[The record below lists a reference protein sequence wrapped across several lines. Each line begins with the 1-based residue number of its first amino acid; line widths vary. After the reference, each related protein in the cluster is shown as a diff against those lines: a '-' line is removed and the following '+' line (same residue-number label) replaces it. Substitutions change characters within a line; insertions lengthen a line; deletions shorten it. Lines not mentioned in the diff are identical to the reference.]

1 MQYQQIG
8 KREKSIMERTYQK
21 HFVVFMDILGYK
33 NLVIEADK
41 KKKTALKVIDKLEHM
56 IKKCIKGAMKEME
69 KYSFFNI
76 EYILFSD
83 SLCIFAPIDE
93 GEEGDRLDK
102 YKGHS
107 QKYVENN
114 YIRLWILC
122 RLIADIQLES
132 LQFGIIYR
140 GAISLGN
147 HFHSKNI
154 TFSKALIDAYL
165 AESTEAIY
173 PRIII
178 LNTPENDILELAP
191 IIYEY
196 FDLRV
201 VADDDYLFVDY
212 LGKVVEFYDLLGGD
226 CDYIK
231 WHKKIIEKGIES
243 FLNTEKILRKYA
255 WMMNYHHSK
264 LAPIFGTEI
273 CVKNELK
280 NKVIQKLGLHLID
293 FLG

>member
-1 MQYQQIG
+1 MNRAY
-8 KREKSIMERTYQK
+8 KK

-41 KKKTALKVIDKLEHM
+41 KKKTALEMIDKLEHM
-56 IKKCIKGAMKEME
+56 IKKCVNGAMKDMK
-69 KYSFFNI
+69 KYSFFDI
-76 EYILFSD
+76 EYVLFSD

-93 GEEGDRLDK
+93 YEEGRRLDK
-102 YKGHS
+102 FNGHS

-114 YIRLWILC
+114 YMRLWILC
-122 RLIADIQLES
+122 RLIADIQLQS

-165 AESTEAIY
+165 AESTKAIY
-173 PRIII
+173 PRVII
-178 LNTPENDILELAP
+178 LDTPENDILELAP
-191 IIYEY
+191 VSYKY

-201 VADDDYLFVDY
+201 IADDDYLFVDY
-212 LGKVVEFYDLLGGD
+212 LGKIVEFYGLFGAN

-231 WHKKIIEKGIES
+231 WHKNIIEKGIGNY
-243 FLNTEKILRKYA
+243 LNTEKYLQKYA

-264 LAPIFGTEI
+264 LAPVFGKEI
-273 CVKNELK
+273 CIKEELRNE
-280 NKVIQKLGLHLID
+280 VAQKLGLHLID
-293 FLG
+293 FFY

>member
-1 MQYQQIG
+1 
-8 KREKSIMERTYQK
+8 MERAYKK
-21 HFVVFMDILGYK
+21 HFVIFMDILGYK
-33 NLVIEADK
+33 NLVIEVDK
-41 KKKTALKVIDKLEHM
+41 DKQAALNTINKLEQM
-56 IKKCIKGAMKEME
+56 IKRCIKGAMKEMK
-69 KYSFFNI
+69 KYSFFEI
-76 EYILFSD
+76 EYVLFSD

-93 GEEGDRLDK
+93 CENGERLENF
-102 YKGHS
+102 KGHS
-107 QKYVENN
+107 QKYVESN
-114 YIRLWILC
+114 YMRLWVLC

-165 AESTEAIY
+165 AESTKAIY

-178 LNTPENDILELAP
+178 LDTPENDILELAP
-191 IIYEY
+191 VLYEY

-201 VADDDYLFVDY
+201 AVDNDYLFVDY
-212 LGKVVEFYDLLGGD
+212 LKKIVEFYGLLGAS

-231 WHKKIIEKGIES
+231 WHKNIIEKGIEDY
-243 FLNTEKILRKYA
+243 LNTENFLQKYA

-264 LAPIFGTEI
+264 LAPVFGKKVCIKEELR
-273 CVKNELK
+273 NE
-280 NKVIQKLGLHLID
+280 VTQKLGLHLID
-293 FLG
+293 FFY

>member
-1 MQYQQIG
+1 MDRAY
-8 KREKSIMERTYQK
+8 KK

-41 KKKTALKVIDKLEHM
+41 KEKNALEMIDKLEHM
-56 IKKCIKGAMKEME
+56 IKKCVNGEMKNV
-69 KYSFFNI
+69 KKHSFFDI
-76 EYILFSD
+76 EYVLFSD

-93 GEEGDRLDK
+93 NEEGRRLDK
-102 YKGHS
+102 FNGHS

-114 YIRLWILC
+114 YIRLWRLC
-122 RLIADIQLES
+122 RLIANIQLES

-165 AESTEAIY
+165 TESTKAIY

-178 LNTPENDILELAP
+178 LDTPENDILELAP
-191 IIYEY
+191 VLYEY

-212 LGKVVEFYDLLGGD
+212 LGKIVEFYGLLGAN
-226 CDYIK
+226 CDYIN
-231 WHKKIIEKGIES
+231 WHKNIIEKGIEDY
-243 FLNTEKILRKYA
+243 LNTEKLLQKYA

-264 LAPIFGTEI
+264 LAPVFGKEI
-273 CVKNELK
+273 CIKEELRNE
-280 NKVIQKLGLHLID
+280 VVQKLGLHLID
-293 FLG
+293 FFY

>member
-1 MQYQQIG
+1 MD
-8 KREKSIMERTYQK
+8 RTYKK

-41 KKKTALKVIDKLEHM
+41 KKKTALEMIDKLEHM
-56 IKKCIKGAMKEME
+56 IKKCVNGAMKDM
-69 KYSFFNI
+69 KKHSFFDI
-76 EYILFSD
+76 EYVLFSD

-93 GEEGDRLDK
+93 YEEGCRLDK
-102 YKGHS
+102 FNGHS

-114 YIRLWILC
+114 YMRLWILC

-147 HFHSKNI
+147 HYHSKNI

-165 AESTEAIY
+165 AESTKAIY
-173 PRIII
+173 PRVII
-178 LNTPENDILELAP
+178 LDTPENDILELAP
-191 IIYEY
+191 ISYEY

-201 VADDDYLFVDY
+201 AADEDYLFVDY
-212 LGKVVEFYDLLGGD
+212 LGKIAEFYGLLGAS

-231 WHKKIIEKGIES
+231 WHKNIIEKGIKDY
-243 FLNTEKILRKYA
+243 LNTEKLLQKYA

-264 LAPIFGTEI
+264 LAPVFGKEI
-273 CVKNELK
+273 CIKEELRNE
-280 NKVIQKLGLHLID
+280 VVQKLGLHLID
-293 FLG
+293 FFY

>member
-1 MQYQQIG
+1 MI
-8 KREKSIMERTYQK
+8 ENS
-21 HFVVFMDILGYK
+21 VVFTPKYRR
-33 NLVIEADK
+33 
-41 KKKTALKVIDKLEHM
+41 KVIYNQYKADIRDI
-56 IKKCIKGAMKEME
+56 IKQ
-69 KYSFFNI
+69 
-76 EYILFSD
+76 
-83 SLCIFAPIDE
+83 LCS
-93 GEEGDRLDK
+93 
-102 YKGHS
+102 YKG
-107 QKYVENN
+107 VEIIEGHLMPDHIHMLVSIPPKISVSSFMGYLKGKSALMIFDKHANN

-201 VADDDYLFVDY
+201 AVDDDYLFVDY

-273 CVKNELK
+273 CVKNELR

-293 FLG
+293 FLY